1 MDLTK
6 SYPASVREQM
16 HGIVQLKRTI
26 DKGKALAA
34 GTIGEYDYDCP
45 MDKHLFEF
53 LDLDG
58 DTLLDV
64 IKSASNDGEISEFVA
79 PYVHAKDD
87 SEIETFNRDWLKHG
101 ARAGF
106 DGRGVLPQTAQRSR
120 AGSHRRYVVGRSARP
135 RREAL
140 RPAPRRRITIRF
152 ANRAL
157 GFAQPLKVSADLS
170 RRRRVRRHE
179 LLRFAVSA

>member
-6 SYPASVREQM
+6 NYPASVREEM

-34 GTIGEYDYDCP
+34 GTIGDYAYDCP

-87 SEIETFNRDWLKHG
+87 AEIEAFNRDWLKYG
-101 ARAGF
+101 PDKGSPQEGYF
-106 DGRGVLPQTAQRSR
+106 LKLRGEVAPDRTDVTAW
-120 AGSHRRYVVGRSARP
+120 
-135 RREAL
+135 
-140 RPAPRRRITIRF
+140 
-152 ANRAL
+152 
-157 GFAQPLKVSADLS
+157 ADLLDLDEK
-170 RRRRVRRHE
+170 RPVPHRV
-179 LLRFAVSA
+179 AA

>member
-6 SYPASVREQM
+6 SYPASVREEM

-34 GTIGEYDYDCP
+34 GTIGEYAYDCP

-79 PYVHAKDD
+79 PYVHAKED
-87 SEIETFNRDWLKHG
+87 SEIETFNRDWLKY
-101 ARAGF
+101 A
-106 DGRGVLPQTAQRSR
+106 PE
-120 AGSHRRYVVGRSARP
+120 AGSKAAGYFLT
-135 RREAL
+135 L
-140 RPAPRRRITIRF
+140 RGEVAPDRTD
-152 ANRAL
+152 
-157 GFAQPLKVSADLS
+157 VTTWADLLDLDEKRS
-170 RRRRVRRHE
+170 VPHRV
-179 LLRFAVSA
+179 AA

>member
-6 SYPASVREQM
+6 SYPASVREEM

-34 GTIGEYDYDCP
+34 GTIGEYAYDCP

-79 PYVHAKDD
+79 PYVHAKED
-87 SEIETFNRDWLKHG
+87 SEIETFNRDWLKHAPEPG
-101 ARAGF
+101 WLSTSSFPPCNSTSLR
-106 DGRGVLPQTAQRSR
+106 VM
-120 AGSHRRYVVGRSARP
+120 ARP
-135 RREAL
+135 SPVPSEVLSVCA
-140 RPAPRRRITIRF
+140 IR
-152 ANRAL
+152 
-157 GFAQPLKVSADLS
+157 
-170 RRRRVRRHE
+170 
-179 LLRFAVSA
+179 

>member
-6 SYPASVREQM
+6 SYPASVREEM

-34 GTIGEYDYDCP
+34 GTIGEYSYDCP

-64 IKSASNDGEISEFVA
+64 IKSASNDSEISDFVA
-79 PYVHAKDD
+79 PYVHAKED
-87 SEIETFNRDWLKHG
+87 SEIETFNRDWLKHAPEKG
-101 ARAGF
+101 SQAEGYF
-106 DGRGVLPQTAQRSR
+106 LKMRGEVAPDRTDVTAWVDLLDLDEKRPVPQ
-120 AGSHRRYVVGRSARP
+120 
-135 RREAL
+135 
-140 RPAPRRRITIRF
+140 
-152 ANRAL
+152 
-157 GFAQPLKVSADLS
+157 
-170 RRRRVRRHE
+170 RV
-179 LLRFAVSA
+179 AA

>member
-6 SYPASVREQM
+6 TYPASVSEKM

-26 DKGKALAA
+26 DKGKALSQ
-34 GTIGEYDYDCP
+34 GTIGEYNYDCP

-79 PYVHAKDD
+79 PYVHAKED
-87 SEIETFNRDWLKHG
+87 SEIETFNSEWLKHAPEPG
-101 ARAGF
+101 TPAEGYF
-106 DGRGVLPQTAQRSR
+106 LKMRSE
-120 AGSHRRYVVGRSARP
+120 V
-135 RREAL
+135 
-140 RPAPRRRITIRF
+140 APDRTD
-152 ANRAL
+152 
-157 GFAQPLKVSADLS
+157 VTVWADLLDLDEK
-170 RRRRVRRHE
+170 RPVPHRV
-179 LLRFAVSA
+179 AA

>member
-26 DKGKALAA
+26 DKGKAQAA
-34 GTIGEYDYDCP
+34 GTIGEYVYDCP

-79 PYVHAKDD
+79 PYVHAKED
-87 SEIETFNRDWLKHG
+87 SEIETFNRDWLKHAPEPG
-101 ARAGF
+101 SKGEEYF
-106 DGRGVLPQTAQRSR
+106 LKLRSE
-120 AGSHRRYVVGRSARP
+120 V
-135 RREAL
+135 
-140 RPAPRRRITIRF
+140 APDRTD
-152 ANRAL
+152 
-157 GFAQPLKVSADLS
+157 VTSWADLLDLDEKRS
-170 RRRRVRRHE
+170 VPHRV
-179 LLRFAVSA
+179 AA